1 MEIRRISPGGRMTAP
16 AAPRPA
22 KEGKAPGRAPSADRL
37 ELSQWVSRMD
47 ESRSQAER
55 EFYEAAARSEAR
67 PEDAQA
73 EAHMLDGLEKALD
86 AMKKCAEIAARLMA
100 GKKIPLQD
108 EQYLM
113 DNDPQGYRLALAMR
127 REEEDEEECGS
138 VLDPEDLR
146 RTGQA
151 EAVPSGPPLRALPSA
166 PSGPAGQ
173 A

>member
-47 ESRSQAER
+47 ESRSRAER

-67 PEDAQA
+67 PV
-73 EAHMLDGLEKALD
+73 D

-146 RTGQA
+146 RTGQT

-173 A
+173 AGCKQA

>member
-1 MEIRRISPGGRMTAP
+1 MEIRRISPGGRITAP

-22 KEGKAPGRAPSADRL
+22 KGEKAPGRAPSADRL

-47 ESRSQAER
+47 ESRAQAER
-55 EFYEAAARSEAR
+55 EFYEASAR
-67 PEDAQA
+67 PEACPEDVQT

-86 AMKKCAEIAARLMA
+86 AMQKCAEIAARLMA

-127 REEEDEEECGS
+127 REEEDEEECDS

-151 EAVPSGPPLRALPSA
+151 EAAPSGPPPRSLSPA
-166 PSGPAGQ
+166 PSGPAE
-173 A
+173 